1 MGLNIAGATMSFM
14 KNDVVMH
21 ADMPQL
27 GIGKVLEHAMGDK
40 VRIFFLTVGEKKFDT
55 NFARLVKVEGDQAH
69 HPLLDNLKIPERG
82 KKIEYR
88 RMEELI
94 QAFLALAPDG
104 FQDQQYQ
111 DKFRSKKLEL
121 HQQIVEWF
129 EKERLQ
135 SQLDDKQY
143 NDICRQALEVVDKI
157 NLVAPTEKKALKVAL
172 ADEANQAKFAKKL
185 YALLYQDADLRVR
198 FNQFATCLHRIE
210 AAKWTIQTFFLFMV
224 YPDKYLFMK
233 PTTTRNAAAAF
244 SFDLKYKKELNW
256 RSYRNLLAF
265 GKYVADELEKAG
277 GNLQPQD
284 MIDVQSFM
292 WSIAQGR
299 LV

>member
-1 MGLNIAGATMSFM
+1 MSFM
-14 KNDVVMH
+14 KNDIVMH

-55 NFARLVKVEGDQAH
+55 NFAKLVKVEGDQAH

-88 RMEELI
+88 RIEELI
-94 QAFLALAPDG
+94 QAFLEMAPDG
-104 FQDQQYQ
+104 FQGREYQ
-111 DKFRSKKLEL
+111 EKIRQKKMEL
-121 HQQIVEWF
+121 HQQMVEWF

-135 SQLDDKQY
+135 SQLNDKQY
-143 NDICRQALEVVDKI
+143 GDICRQALEAVDKI
-157 NLVAPTEKKALKVAL
+157 NLVAPTEKKVFKTALS
-172 ADEANQAKFAKKL
+172 DEANQTRFAKKL

-224 YPDKYLFMK
+224 YPDQYLFMK

-284 MIDVQSFM
+284 MVDVQSFM